1 VRTFEEYGDRYE
13 NLRMERRDGIL
24 QVTLHTNGGPFVLSR
39 QAHTDM
45 GTAWLD
51 IAQDRANRVVI
62 LTATGDEFCTQLD
75 GASLQPL
82 DTPEGWDLTYHN
94 GKRLLQHFLDIEVPV
109 IAAINGPARNMT
121 ELPLLADVVL
131 AADTA
136 DFQDAIHFNRGVLPG
151 DGMHVVWLELL
162 GTMRGKY
169 FLLTEQLLSAH
180 QALELGVVSE
190 VVARDTLLARAW
202 ELAERMA
209 KVPDLTL
216 RYTRV
221 MFNQRMRR
229 RLEESLGYGLALEGM
244 TAINSFTRDPDR
256 ANQASATRSS

>member
-1 VRTFEEYGDRYE
+1 MRAFEEYRDRYP
-13 NLRMERRDGIL
+13 NLRLERRDGIL
-24 QVTLHTNGGPFVLSR
+24 QVTLHTEGGPFMLSR
-39 QAHTDM
+39 RAHTDM

-51 IAQDRANRVVI
+51 IAQDRENRVVI

-82 DTPEGWDLTYHN
+82 DTPDGWDLTYHN

-121 ELPLLADVVL
+121 ELPLLADIVL

-151 DGMHVVWLELL
+151 DGMHVIWLELL

-169 FLLTEQLLSAH
+169 FLLTEQLLSAR

-190 VVARDTLLARAW
+190 VVPRDRLLDRAW

-221 MFNQRMRR
+221 MLNQRIRR

-244 TAINSFTRDPDR
+244 TAINSFTRDPGR
-256 ANQASATRSS
+256 ANQASATRA

>member
-1 VRTFEEYGDRYE
+1 MRAFEEYRDRYP
-13 NLRMERRDGIL
+13 NLRLERRDGIL
-24 QVTLHTNGGPFVLSR
+24 QVTLHTEGGPFVLSR
-39 QAHTDM
+39 RAHTDM

-51 IAQDRANRVVI
+51 IAQDRENRVVI

-82 DTPEGWDLTYHN
+82 DTPDGWDLTYHN

-121 ELPLLADVVL
+121 ELPLLADIVL

-151 DGMHVVWLELL
+151 DGMHVIWLELL

-169 FLLTEQLLSAH
+169 FLLTEQLLSAR

-190 VVARDTLLARAW
+190 VVARDRLLDRAW

-221 MFNQRMRR
+221 MLNQRIRR

-244 TAINSFTRDPDR
+244 TAINSFTRDPGR
-256 ANQASATRSS
+256 ANQASATRA

>member
-1 VRTFEEYGDRYE
+1 MRAFEEYRDRYP
-13 NLRMERRDGIL
+13 NLRLERRDGIL
-24 QVTLHTNGGPFVLSR
+24 QVTLHTEGGPFVLSR
-39 QAHTDM
+39 RAHTDM

-51 IAQDRANRVVI
+51 IAQDRENRVVI

-82 DTPEGWDLTYHN
+82 DTPDGWDLTYHN

-121 ELPLLADVVL
+121 ELPLLADIVL

-151 DGMHVVWLELL
+151 DGMHVIWLELL

-169 FLLTEQLLSAH
+169 FLLTEQLLSAR

-190 VVARDTLLARAW
+190 VVPRDRLLDRAW

-221 MFNQRMRR
+221 MLNQRIRR

-244 TAINSFTRDPDR
+244 TAINSFTRDPGR
-256 ANQASATRSS
+256 ANQASATRA

>member
-1 VRTFEEYGDRYE
+1 VRAFEEYRDRYP
-13 NLRMERRDGIL
+13 NLRLERRDGIL
-24 QVTLHTNGGPFVLSR
+24 QVTLHTEGGPFVLSR
-39 QAHTDM
+39 RAHTDM

-51 IAQDRANRVVI
+51 IAQDRENRVVI

-82 DTPEGWDLTYHN
+82 DTPDGWDLTYHN

-121 ELPLLADVVL
+121 ELPLLADIVL

-151 DGMHVVWLELL
+151 DGMHVIWLELL

-169 FLLTEQLLSAH
+169 FLLTEQLLSAR

-190 VVARDTLLARAW
+190 VVPRDRLLDRAW

-221 MFNQRMRR
+221 MLNQRIRR

-244 TAINSFTRDPDR
+244 TAINSFTRDPGR
-256 ANQASATRSS
+256 ANQASATRA

>member
-1 VRTFEEYGDRYE
+1 
-13 NLRMERRDGIL
+13 
-24 QVTLHTNGGPFVLSR
+24 
-39 QAHTDM
+39 
-45 GTAWLD
+45 
-51 IAQDRANRVVI
+51 
-62 LTATGDEFCTQLD
+62 
-75 GASLQPL
+75 
-82 DTPEGWDLTYHN
+82 
-94 GKRLLQHFLDIEVPV
+94 
-109 IAAINGPARNMT
+109 MT
-121 ELPLLADVVL
+121 ELPLLADIVL

-151 DGMHVVWLELL
+151 DGMHVIWLELL

-169 FLLTEQLLSAH
+169 FLLTEQLLSAR

-190 VVARDTLLARAW
+190 VVPRDRLLDRAW

-221 MFNQRMRR
+221 MLNQRIRR

-244 TAINSFTRDPDR
+244 TAINSFTRDPGR
-256 ANQASATRSS
+256 ANQASATRA